1 MDLLVEKEE
10 SAVSQHG
17 ASFAARRIQHEIRP
31 VLPERLRCPVDQGTL
46 PAIRPQVDRHIAA
59 LPFLFECTGHGAL
72 LLYLPP
78 ATIVSSHV
86 NTRSGAVAFGSPG
99 DRVAESG
106 PMFARAL
113 ESNSMRPRERR
124 DAGADSQPW

>member
-31 VLPERLRCPVDQGTL
+31 VLPERLRCPVDQSTL

-72 LLYLPP
+72 LLYPKQP
-78 ATIVSSHV
+78 ATTVSSHCQHKV
-86 NTRSGAVAFGSPG
+86 LAAVAVGSPG
-99 DRVAESG
+99 DR
-106 PMFARAL
+106 
-113 ESNSMRPRERR
+113 
-124 DAGADSQPW
+124 